1 MTMELQDL
9 FIYLMSAAIGV
20 IGWFA
25 RVLWEAV
32 SSLKDDMAKLKENLP
47 LYYVRKDDFK
57 EFRHNVMDSLHRIE
71 LLLSGKADK

>member
-1 MTMELQDL
+1 MELQEL
-9 FIYLMSAAIGV
+9 LLLVLGTAIGV
-20 IGWFA
+20 VGWFA

-32 SSLKDDMAKLKENLP
+32 QNLKDDLSDIKENLP
-47 LYYVRKDDFK
+47 LFYVRKDDFK

>member
-1 MTMELQDL
+1 MQVNELIML
-9 FIYLMSAAIGV
+9 GLGTVVAV

-32 SSLKDDMAKLKENLP
+32 QDLKEDLSSIKENLP